1 MISIDDVISYCDDM
15 IELIKTPYETKGFE
29 NKVKS
34 SYIQIKNWLTELK
47 ELKSSD
53 NKSPEGN
60 SSAYKTPDCSC
71 CVHQL
76 VCHFTPP
83 KAYPT
88 WIKEIALKN
97 CKNFQHINTCDVDVS
112 ELEAAIEYYKT
123 VARTSEQVKWF
134 SAADKYWSI
143 VGWLRELRNLKIAWK
158 GIKR

>member
-1 MISIDDVISYCDDM
+1 MINLDDVISYCDDM
-15 IELIKTPYETKGFE
+15 IKLIETPYETKGFE
-29 NKVKS
+29 NKVKR

-76 VCHFTPP
+76 VCAFTPP

-88 WIKEIALKN
+88 RIKEIALKN

-112 ELEAAIEYYKT
+112 ELDAAIEYYKT
-123 VARTSEQVKWF
+123 LASTSEYINCFK
-134 SAADKYWSI
+134 AADEYWQL
-143 VGWLRELRNLKIAWK
+143 VGWLRELRDLKIARK

>member
-1 MISIDDVISYCDDM
+1 MINLDDVISYCDDM
-15 IELIKTPYETKGFE
+15 IKLIETPYETKGFE
-29 NKVKS
+29 NKVKR

-76 VCHFTPP
+76 VCSFTPA

-88 WIKEIALKN
+88 QIKEIALKN
-97 CKNFQHINTCDVDVS
+97 CKNFHHINTCDIS
-112 ELEAAIEYYKT
+112 ELEVTIEYYKT
-123 VARTSEQVKWF
+123 LARTSEHINWSK
-134 SAADKYWSI
+134 AADEYWLI
-143 VGWLRELRNLKIAWK
+143 VGWLRELRDLKIAGK

>member
-1 MISIDDVISYCDDM
+1 MISIDDIISYCDNM

-29 NKVKS
+29 NEVKS
-34 SYIQIKNWLTELK
+34 SYIQIKNWLIELK
-47 ELKSSD
+47 ELKSGN

-76 VCHFTPP
+76 VCAFTPP
-83 KAYPT
+83 KTYPT
-88 WIKEIALKN
+88 RIKEIALKN

-123 VARTSEQVKWF
+123 LARTSEHINWSK
-134 SAADKYWSI
+134 AADEYWLI
-143 VGWLRELRNLKIAWK
+143 VGWLRELRDLKIAGK